1 MINDK
6 LNGLYRSKYSNNY
19 SDKDSE
25 ETRSGRNDPN
35 FGYEY
40 YAATQFEAIDAR
52 KAFPCFDEPGM
63 KATFN
68 VSIICDERLTALTN
82 GDEIM
87 VERLPLVTT
96 LPQEATTMAPV
107 VSDANGSTNVSSSTI
122 VPSAVDT
129 VIRKKRTTYE
139 RTPKMS
145 TYLVAFVIGSFDH
158 IKGRSK
164 SGTLVRVFTPKGR
177 SDEGTFALDVAIKS
191 LDYFEEYFGIK
202 YPMSKCDQVSI
213 NDFASGWFWFFIYFI
228 TPSSQPFLSLSLD
241 FSLNITHTFF
251 ICRLIRFLFR
261 FPSSGAMENW
271 GIITYRESALLV
283 NPETSLGQKQ
293 QIALTVAHE

>member
-1 MINDK
+1 MKFAPGSINPTLSRSGRLAIDFSGVISDK
-6 LNGLYRSKYSNNY
+6 LNGLYRSRYSNKG
-19 SDKDSE
+19 SDG
-25 ETRSGRNDPN
+25 TRSQDPD
-35 FGYEY
+35 FGYEF

-82 GDEIM
+82 GDEVM
-87 VERLPLVTT
+87 VQRLPLSTT
-96 LPQEATTMAPV
+96 LLSEGTTTPL
-107 VSDANGSTNVSSSTI
+107 VSDANGSTNVSSSA
-122 VPSAVDT
+122 VVSNSAVDT

-139 RTPKMS
+139 KTPKMS
-145 TYLVAFVIGSFDH
+145 TYLLAFVVGSFDH

-177 SDEGTFALDVAIKS
+177 SEEGSFALDVAIKS

-213 NDFASGWFWFFIYFI
+213 NDFASGWFPFFL
-228 TPSSQPFLSLSLD
+228 PSFRFSLSRPTLSL
-241 FSLNITHTFF
+241 
-251 ICRLIRFLFR
+251 
-261 FPSSGAMENW
+261 
-271 GIITYRESALLV
+271 
-283 NPETSLGQKQ
+283 
-293 QIALTVAHE
+293 